1 MVRVERPGGVEWV
14 AALQGVGVRGVLGVG
29 ELVVLVEDEDDG
41 HDEDDDDADQDH
53 HRHQHVVALAPVAG
67 ADGDDAG
74 GGAAVL
80 ALARHVAEHHELVL
94 GLHHPHPLLPL
105 PPRRAAG
112 SLAHRGFAHCSLY
125 QLRLYSRVTRGSVCN
140 ALPVFGI
147 SILDNDIFDH
157 FDVVFN
163 VFYF

>member
-1 MVRVERPGGVEWV
+1 M
-14 AALQGVGVRGVLGVG
+14 LGVG

-41 HDEDDDDADQDH
+41 DDEDDDDADQDH

-74 GGAAVL
+74 VGAGLL
-80 ALARHVAEHHELVL
+80 ALTRHVAQYHELVL
-94 GLHHPHPLLPL
+94 GLPHPLLPL
-105 PPRRAAG
+105 PPRHAAG
-112 SLAHRGFAHCSLY
+112 SLAHCSLY
-125 QLRLYSRVTRGSVCN
+125 QLRLHFRVTRGSVCN